1 MDRFENIL
9 KSGNIDNFTEIFSI
23 FYPSLYTFSRRYIS
37 DPDDAKDIIQNVFVN
52 IWEKREELT
61 IHTSLKSYLFKMV
74 SNACLN
80 EIKRRNVRSNLERNL
95 KIELLGEENRRI
107 EQENYPSEL
116 LDSEKLTILKKA
128 IEKLPDSCKEIF
140 KMSRFLEM
148 KNREIAEELN
158 ISVRTVETQI
168 YRALKTLRNTLQD
181 SDKLF

>member
-9 KSGNIDNFTEIFSI
+9 KTGDIDNFTEIFSI
-23 FYPSLYTFSRRYIS
+23 FYPSLYAFSRKYIS

-52 IWEKREELT
+52 IWEKRNEIV
-61 IHTSLKSYLFKMV
+61 IHTSLKSYLLKMV

-80 EIKRRNVRSNLERNL
+80 EIKRRNVINNLEATLRI
-95 KIELLGEENRRI
+95 KLLEEENRRI
-107 EQENYPSEL
+107 VQERYTYEF
-116 LDSEKLTILKKA
+116 LDSKKLTKLKQA

-140 KMSRFLEM
+140 KMSRFQEM

-168 YRALKTLRNTLQD
+168 YRALKSLRSNLQD
-181 SDKLF
+181 SE